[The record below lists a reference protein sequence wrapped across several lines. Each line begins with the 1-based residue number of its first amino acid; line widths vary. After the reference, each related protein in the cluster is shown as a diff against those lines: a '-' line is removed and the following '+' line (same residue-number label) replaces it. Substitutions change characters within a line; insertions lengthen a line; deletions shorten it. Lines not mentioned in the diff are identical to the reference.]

1 LKILEKGRMKRLR
14 SFLGVIILGSLAI
27 VAIMTWRTMAPP
39 TEKNGPAP
47 TTQAD
52 LKLDRVHY
60 TETREGEKEWELE
73 ATSAQY
79 FKEESTILFD
89 KVKATF
95 FAKEGQTYTL
105 VGEKGKFNPQTKEM
119 ELFDGIQLQSSDGYQ
134 MRTRSLKYQAGKRE
148 LSTADA
154 VEIEG
159 PQLRVEGIG
168 LIVDL
173 DRQRLQV
180 LRQVTTTLSPAGGK
194 ELFRIGPVAWKR

>member
-1 LKILEKGRMKRLR
+1 MKRLR
-14 SFLGVIILGSLAI
+14 SLLGVIILGSLAI
-27 VAIMTWRTMAPP
+27 VAFMTWRTMAPSA
-39 TEKNGPAP
+39 EKKGPVP
-47 TTQAD
+47 DSQAD

-60 TETREGEKEWELE
+60 TETHEGVKEWELE

-79 FKEESTILFD
+79 FKDESAVLFD

-105 VGEKGKFNPQTKEM
+105 VGDKGKFNPQTKEI
-119 ELFDGIQLQSSDGYQ
+119 EIFDGTRLQSSGGYK
-134 MRTRSLKYQAGKRE
+134 MRTRSLKYQPGKRE

-173 DRQRLQV
+173 DRQWLRV
-180 LRQVTTTLSPAGGK
+180 LREVTTTLSQAEGK

>member
-1 LKILEKGRMKRLR
+1 MKRLR
-14 SFLGVIILGSLAI
+14 VFLGVIILGSLAT
-27 VAIMTWRTMAPP
+27 VAVMTWRTMAPS
-39 TEKNGPAP
+39 TEKKTPAP
-47 TTQAD
+47 ATQAD

-60 TETREGEKEWELE
+60 TETRDGAKEWELE

-79 FKEESTILFD
+79 FKEESTILLD

-105 VGEKGKFNPQTKEM
+105 VGEKAKFNPQTKAM
-119 ELFDGIQLQSSDGYQ
+119 EIFDGIQIESSDGYQ
-134 MRTRSLKYQAGKRE
+134 MRTRTLKYEAEKRE
-148 LSTADA
+148 LRTADA

-159 PQLRVEGIG
+159 PRLRVEGTG

-180 LRQVTTTLSPAGGK
+180 LRQVTTTLSQAEGK

>member
-1 LKILEKGRMKRLR
+1 MKRLR
-14 SFLGVIILGSLAI
+14 SFLGVIIFISLAM
-27 VAIMTWRTMAPP
+27 VALMTWRTMAPS
-39 TEKNGPAP
+39 TEKKGPVP
-47 TTQAD
+47 DSKAD

-60 TETREGEKEWELE
+60 TETREGVKEWELE

-79 FKEESTILFD
+79 FKEESAVLFD

-95 FAKEGQTYTL
+95 FAKEGQKYAL
-105 VGEKGKFNPQTKEM
+105 VGDRGKFNPQTKEI
-119 ELFDGIQLQSSDGYQ
+119 EIFDGTRLESSDGYQ
-134 MRTRSLKYQAGKRE
+134 MRTRSLKYQSGKRE

-154 VEIEG
+154 VEIDG

-173 DRQRLQV
+173 DRQWLQV
-180 LRQVTTTLSPAGGK
+180 LRQVTTTLSQAKGK